1 MTGHPEVHYVQGR
14 TGPRAGAPPSEN
26 RERIVC
32 RSVTIGP
39 RPSFQS
45 FATDCRV
52 KLQIDFTILLVGG
65 KTRIFEK
72 NLRGKIPRAVSVR
85 LPRDQSLRL
94 IQRASP
100 SPITLPKNTG
110 LNKNRVYDSV
120 FFFGVGYT
128 YKVCHYS
135 SNIIYP

>member
-1 MTGHPEVHYVQGR
+1 MFRGGLVPGPARPRRKTARGSSVGR
-14 TGPRAGAPPSEN
+14 LLSVLGLRSSRSPPIAASN
-26 RERIVC
+26 YKSTSQYYWSAVKREF
-32 RSVTIGP
+32 S
-39 RPSFQS
+39 
-45 FATDCRV
+45 
-52 KLQIDFTILLVGG
+52 K
-65 KTRIFEK
+65 K